1 MADGRPITKPPVED
15 IIIKTL
21 KEVGADFVV
30 TLREDPTVGL
40 VDKISKDKYFTYLE
54 VVNESHGVSITAG
67 AGLAGRKAV
76 FVTGIAGM
84 LVAGWSLAM
93 MNLIHRAPMVL
104 LVSYRGDVGDLSG
117 IPGEFL
123 YVFGMVAEPYLRALS
138 LVPYRIVGDK
148 KKLKSSI
155 EGAFNTAIEH
165 KMPVVLLL
173 TDEVLW

>member
-1 MADGRPITKPPVED
+1 MDRSETQPEVED

-30 TLREDPTVGL
+30 TLREDPSVGL
-40 VDKISKDKYFTYLE
+40 VDKISKDKYFTYVE

-67 AGLAGRKAV
+67 ASLAGRKSV

-84 LVAGWSLAM
+84 LVAAWPLAM
-93 MNLIHRAPMVL
+93 MNLIHRVPMVL

-117 IPGEFL
+117 IPGEYL
-123 YVFGMVAEPYLRALS
+123 YVFGTVAEPLLRALS
-138 LVPYRIVGDK
+138 LVPYRIVGEK
-148 KKLKSSI
+148 TKLKHAI
-155 EGAFNTAIEH
+155 LGAFNTAVEH

-173 TDEVLW
+173 TDEALW